1 MSLHLVVGIN
11 NHSNYSKVVE
21 QLISEFKLNTQE
33 LYLYDK
39 KHLDRF
45 MDEEAIH
52 DDTTFI
58 KRYGQS
64 LQSMS
69 SGQQKIRFINYLL
82 DQKPQTLILDNPL
95 SHLDPDNQKELI
107 GLLSKRHKELH
118 LIFILNR
125 FDWIPVYCDKFLNAF
140 DNQFEQLS
148 SREEFEALFRFRTNS
163 IDLDPVLKLTN
174 AQSDEVLVKM
184 NNVFVTYGDKVV
196 LNNIN
201 WCIKAGEFWELR
213 GPNGSGKT
221 TILTMITGE
230 NPKAYGQDL
239 YLFGYK
245 KGSGES
251 VWDLKKH
258 IGYFTP
264 SMTGFFKGYFTVKE
278 MIIGGLKDSVGLYIK
293 PSKLEEKLVSYWIDI
308 IDMNDKQDCY
318 FVDLSIGEQ
327 CLVMTA
333 RAMVKNPKLLILD
346 EPTAGLDQQSNGLFN
361 QLVSTIAK
369 HHQTAII
376 YVSHKREADLK
387 ADAVFELIPHP
398 QGSSY
403 QIHQ

>member
-1 MSLHLVVGIN
+1 MSLHLVIGIN
-11 NHSNYSKVVE
+11 NQSNYSKVVDRII
-21 QLISEFKLNTQE
+21 QEFDLLSKH

-39 KHLDRF
+39 KQLDRF

-58 KRYGQS
+58 KRYGQC

-82 DQKPQTLILDNPL
+82 DQKPHTLILDNPL
-95 SHLDPDNQKELI
+95 SHLDTKNQRELI
-107 GLLSKRHKELH
+107 HLLEDRQKDVN

-125 FDWIPVYCDKFLNAF
+125 ADWIPEYCSEFYSAF
-140 DNQFEQLS
+140 DTQFKSVASIENFKKLYEIEEQSL
-148 SREEFEALFRFRTNS
+148 
-163 IDLDPVLKLTN
+163 DLTPVLEHHT
-174 AQSDEVLVKM
+174 ATVEEVLVDMK
-184 NNVFVTYGDKVV
+184 NITISYGDKKI

-201 WCIKAGEFWELR
+201 WTIKSGEFWELR

-221 TILTMITGE
+221 SLLTMITGE
-230 NPKAYGQDL
+230 NPKAYGQDIF
-239 YLFGYK
+239 LFGFK

-251 VWDLKKH
+251 IWDIKKH

-278 MIIGGLKDSVGLYIK
+278 MIIGGIKDSVGLYIK
-293 PSKLEEKLVSYWIDI
+293 PSKLEDQLVSYWIDI
-308 IDMNDKQDCY
+308 IGMRDKKDTY

-346 EPTAGLDQQSNGLFN
+346 EPTAGLDQQSNELFM
-361 QLVSTIAK
+361 QLVNTIAK
-369 HHQTAII
+369 QHHTAII
-376 YVSHKREADLK
+376 YVSHKREVKLTANLIM
-387 ADAVFELIPHP
+387 ELIANGN
-398 QGSSY
+398 GSRY
-403 QIHQ
+403 QLH

>member
-1 MSLHLVVGIN
+1 MSLHLVIGIN
-11 NHSNYSKVVE
+11 NQSNYSKVVNRII
-21 QLISEFKLNTQE
+21 QEFDLQSKH

-45 MDEEAIH
+45 IDKEAIH
-52 DDTTFI
+52 DDNTFI
-58 KRYGQS
+58 QRYGQS

-82 DQKPQTLILDNPL
+82 DQKPHSLILDNPL
-95 SHLDPDNQKELI
+95 SHLDPENQMELIHLLEHRQKELN
-107 GLLSKRHKELH
+107 

-125 FDWIPVYCDKFLNAF
+125 SDWIPKYCSIFYNAF
-140 DNQFEQLS
+140 DNQFKSVS
-148 SREEFEALFRFRTNS
+148 SRENFKKLYDIEEENF
-163 IDLDPVLKLTN
+163 DLTPILGHHTTTVE
-174 AQSDEVLVKM
+174 EVLVDMK
-184 NNVFVTYGDKVV
+184 NIAICYGDKKI

-201 WCIKAGEFWELR
+201 WTIKSGEFWELR
-213 GPNGSGKT
+213 GPNGSGKST
-221 TILTMITGE
+221 LLTMITGE
-230 NPKAYGQDL
+230 NPKAYGQDIH
-239 YLFGYK
+239 LFGFK

-278 MIIGGLKDSVGLYIK
+278 MIIGGIKDSVGLYIK
-293 PSKLEEKLVSYWIDI
+293 PSKLEEQLVSYWIDI
-308 IDMNDKQDCY
+308 LGMKDRKDTY

-346 EPTAGLDQQSNGLFN
+346 EPTAGLDQQSNELFMK
-361 QLVSTIAK
+361 LVNSIAK
-369 HHQTAII
+369 QHHTAII
-376 YVSHKREADLK
+376 YVSHIREVKLTADY
-387 ADAVFELIPHP
+387 VMELIP
-398 QGSSY
+398 GSNGSIY
-403 QIHQ
+403 QVL